1 MFQHCHILVP
11 LIPWHKTKYYHNVLI
26 ACIIF
31 KLQVWRHGCLSLS
44 KITGN
49 MKLIENGKISV
60 KKTSK
65 DIKTSLETIA
75 NKVFYNYYLYGTGT
89 LV

>member
-1 MFQHCHILVP
+1 
-11 LIPWHKTKYYHNVLI
+11 
-26 ACIIF
+26 
-31 KLQVWRHGCLSLS
+31 
-44 KITGN
+44 